1 MSCQWCPK
9 LRIELVKTQDNA
21 RLIKDLLEDAESRD
35 KDLQDTLD
43 RLAMLHKWGRTNYQ
57 DMANINF
64 ALNHCEHQ
72 PRCPRL

>member
-1 MSCQWCPK
+1 MSCQRCPQ
-9 LRIELVKTQDNA
+9 LRVELERTQDNV

-43 RLAMLHKWGRTNYQ
+43 RLAMLHRHCRTNYQ
-57 DMANINF
+57 DMANLNF

>member
-43 RLAMLHKWGRTNYQ
+43 RLAMLHKWCRTNYQ
-57 DMANINF
+57 DMANLNF